1 MSGSQSE
8 SAGPA
13 RAATGTGGRVT
24 QQSLPEMA
32 AEEIRKMILTGELQ
46 PSERLRE
53 ERLTE
58 ILGISRPPLREA
70 ILLLQQEGL
79 VVRSPRRG
87 AAVISLSKEDV
98 QEILL
103 LRTALERL
111 AVEHGIPVRDPERL
125 QRCRDALAAMQESA
139 DSGNRAELVERGY
152 VFHASIVALAGLR
165 RVDEIYRSL
174 HSQLLICMG
183 MNLYAREHYYEDLAE
198 HVRRHKVLL
207 DVIEKGDP
215 AAVLAQFATHGERSF
230 TKHPQREATS

>member
-1 MSGSQSE
+1 LT
-8 SAGPA
+8 P
-13 RAATGTGGRVT
+13 
-24 QQSLPEMA
+24 QSLPEMA

-70 ILLLQQEGL
+70 SLLLQQEGL
-79 VVRSPRRG
+79 VVRTPRRG
-87 AAVISLSKEDV
+87 AAVISLLKEDV
-98 QEILL
+98 YEILL

-111 AVEHGIPVRDPERL
+111 AVEHGIPVREPKRL

-139 DSGNRAELVERGY
+139 EAGNRAELVERGY

-215 AAVLAQFATHGERSF
+215 QAVLAEFAAHGERSF
-230 TKHPQREATS
+230 TKHPQRGS